1 MSRIEVVRLKMGRF
15 AKRFFIAHTFLVKS
29 LDEIS
34 RGSMGTLNSWLPL
47 VLVLQ
52 VHNLLETVIFVG
64 VVQAV
69 YPLKMGVGQ
78 KR

>member
-1 MSRIEVVRLKMGRF
+1 MLSVSLSL
-15 AKRFFIAHTFLVKS
+15 TLFLVKL

-69 YPLKMGVGQ
+69 DPLKMGVGQ

>member
-1 MSRIEVVRLKMGRF
+1 
-15 AKRFFIAHTFLVKS
+15 
-29 LDEIS
+29 
-34 RGSMGTLNSWLPL
+34 MGTLNSWLPS

-69 YPLKMGVGQ
+69 DPLKMGVGQ